1 MDVLVWN
8 MQHDERNWRL
18 LRDGAELEA
27 DIHVLC
33 EAPKP
38 RKPIAAVGEWRT
50 VGLDDDLPLDRQ
62 RADRPWSTAVAARSG
77 PAYITD
83 ARMAR
88 GYQLPALLPFKPSRP
103 GSWTA
108 ARVKAGTSMITV
120 IALYG
125 LMDEKSDASIHRSL
139 SELSPIFDHRKYGK
153 DVLLGGD
160 FNIVANPRSD
170 DPAAGRH
177 LAVLARL
184 EAYGLVN
191 CLDQAERLE
200 TDRFMDCP
208 CGERPCTRH
217 WRTYRRKGAAAYQ
230 EDYLF
235 ASRRMLRKL
244 TGCEVLPFRPS
255 SEHAPLRA
263 SFSG

>member
-8 MQHDERNWRL
+8 MQQDERNWLL

-27 DIHVLC
+27 DIHILC
-33 EAPKP
+33 EAPRPKKTVP
-38 RKPIAAVGEWRT
+38 AVGEWRT
-50 VGLDDDLPLDRQ
+50 IGLDDDLPLDRQ
-62 RADRPWSTAVAARSG
+62 RSDRPWSTAVVARSS
-77 PAYITD
+77 PTYITD

-88 GYQLPALLPFKPSRP
+88 GYQLPALLPFRPSRP

-108 ARVKAGTSMITV
+108 AGVKVGARMVTV

-160 FNIVANPRSD
+160 FNVVANPRRD
-170 DPAAGRH
+170 DPAARRH
-177 LAVLARL
+177 HAVLTRL

-191 CLDQAERLE
+191 CVDRAERSE
-200 TDRFMDCP
+200 ADPFMDCP
-208 CGERPCTRH
+208 CEERPCTRH
-217 WRTYRRKGAAAYQ
+217 WRTFRRKGASAYQ

-235 ASRRMLRKL
+235 ASRRMLGKL
-244 TGCEVLPFRPS
+244 ERCEVLPFRAS
-255 SEHAPLRA
+255 SEHAPVRA
-263 SFSG
+263 SFSL